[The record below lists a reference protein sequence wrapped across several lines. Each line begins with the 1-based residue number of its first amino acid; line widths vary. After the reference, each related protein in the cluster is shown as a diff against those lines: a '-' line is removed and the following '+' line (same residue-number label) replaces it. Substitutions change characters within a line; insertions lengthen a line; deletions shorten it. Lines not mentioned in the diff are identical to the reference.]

1 MRSFYLVYGILLLSV
16 SVAFSYL
23 ESRSKDQRILNAKI
37 SHANKLVQNQD
48 CAKAFNLLTQINQAS
63 LSGYYSNLTQ
73 KDIQKLQGD
82 LCEALKKVSEAS
94 SGTIHPKK
102 LSKPSENGNASYR
115 VKLSHSSG
123 ESASELIFKRKKG
136 ELILTKV
143 NP

>member
-37 SHANKLVQNQD
+37 SHAHNLVDKQD

-63 LSGYYSNLTQ
+63 LSIYYSDLDQ
-73 KDIQKLQGD
+73 QDIQRLQGD
-82 LCEALKKVSEAS
+82 LCEALKKVSNAP
-94 SGTIHPKK
+94 GAIHPKK
-102 LSKPSENGNASYR
+102 LSKPSENENASYR

-143 NP
+143 DP

>member
-82 LCEALKKVSEAS
+82 LCEALKKVSDAP
-94 SGTIHPKK
+94 GAIHPKK

-143 NP
+143 DP